1 MRTIIIND
9 QASIAARLRE
19 SVEALGHPV
28 VGVTDSFSTAVDLL
42 LTSRDVDLAFI
53 DLAMGDG
60 AAPPRTRG
68 SATPPTP
75 TAGALL
81 VDLAASRAI
90 PVVVTA
96 AETPIPDQLKGVALL
111 AKPFSSDQLAS
122 VLASIVK
129 PAA

>member
-1 MRTIIIND
+1 MRTIIIDD

-28 VGVTDSFSTAVDLL
+28 VGVSDSFSTAVDLL
-42 LTSRDVDLAFI
+42 LTSRDVELAFI

-60 AAPPRTRG
+60 VEPPRLRAG
-68 SATPPTP
+68 AAAASP

-111 AKPFSSDQLAS
+111 AKPFSPDQLAS
-122 VLASIVK
+122 VLASIGK
-129 PAA
+129 PAT

>member
-1 MRTIIIND
+1 MRTIIIED

-19 SVEALGHPV
+19 SMEALGHPV
-28 VGVTDSFSTAVDLL
+28 VGMTDSFSTAVDLL
-42 LTSRDVDLAFI
+42 MTSRDVDLAFI
-53 DLAMGDG
+53 DLAMGDD
-60 AAPPRTRG
+60 AEPARTRT
-68 SATPPTP
+68 SAAAASP

-111 AKPFSSDQLAS
+111 AKPFSADQLAS